1 MPAAT
6 TKPITQSPSGIYLRK
21 NALRKYDAILK
32 SACKLFLKHGYTHTC
47 MDAIALD
54 AGVSKQTVY
63 SYFTNKDVLFS
74 QIIEDLCNRHSPS
87 ESMLADPNL
96 SPSTAL
102 MRIGYGFMEIITSQ
116 RGIAIHRLLMAE
128 ARRYPRIAQ
137 LFFESGPRKMQ
148 NLLTNYLERQVEL
161 GTMKIEN
168 IDHAASYFF
177 AMLKGWHQMRLILR
191 IKPLPTK
198 KELDAHVKETVQ
210 GFCKMYECCSI

>member
-1 MPAAT
+1 MSAAL
-6 TKPITQSPSGIYLRK
+6 TKTTQSPSGIYLRK

-87 ESMLADPNL
+87 ERMLEDPSL
-96 SPSTAL
+96 TPMAAL
-102 MRIGYGFMEIITSQ
+102 LRIGYGFMEIITSQ

-128 ARRYPRIAQ
+128 ASRHPRIAA
-137 LFFESGPRKMQ
+137 LFFESGPAKMQ
-148 NLLTNYLERQVEL
+148 RLLTHYLERQVDAGKL
-161 GTMKIEN
+161 KIDN

-177 AMLKGWHQMRLILR
+177 AMLKGWHQMRLTLR

-198 KELDAHVKETVQ
+198 KELDAHVEETVR
-210 GFCKMYECCSI
+210 GFCKMYECS